1 MAIRG
6 RWMALLGLAVLAG
19 WGCTRTSNESV
30 SAPSS
35 ALAAGKPLA
44 ITMVRSKGGTIVVS
58 SPVFADGGP
67 IPDIYTAFGK
77 GVPPPVMWTPVS
89 GAKSYAVVMED
100 PDAPGQAPHVHWIV
114 YDIPMTA
121 SALDDQSQGGT
132 LPTGAKQG
140 RTTSGVTGYEPPNP
154 PAGDKGHRYFVEV
167 FALDTSPQL
176 SGAPDLGALERAMA
190 GHVLADGE
198 TIGVYQASPPQ
209 PGAAAPAAGASKRA
223 G

>member
-6 RWMALLGLAVLAG
+6 GWVALLGLAALAT
-19 WGCTRTSNESV
+19 WGCTRSGNEGA

-44 ITMVRSKGGTIVVS
+44 ITMVKSRGGVMVVS

-67 IPDIYTAFGK
+67 VPDIYTAYGR
-77 GVPPPVMWTPVS
+77 GYPPPVMWTPVA
-89 GAKSYAVVMED
+89 GAKSYAVVVED

-121 SALDDQSQGGT
+121 TALDDQSQGGT
-132 LPTGAKQG
+132 LPAGARQG
-140 RTTSGVTGYEPPNP
+140 RTTAGATAYEPLRP
-154 PAGDKGHRYFVEV
+154 PASDRGHRYYVEV
-167 FALDTSPQL
+167 FALDTEPHPSN
-176 SGAPDLGALERAMA
+176 AADLAALERAMA

-198 TIGVYQASPPQ
+198 TVGVYKAS
-209 PGAAAPAAGASKRA
+209 APAPGGVADPAA
-223 G
+223 D